1 MRKAKL
7 LYITMLASL
16 HVSMGLEHLL
26 KAYRIRQAALRDLP
40 CYSVLGDVLIREI
53 VDRKPRDAH
62 SLSQIRGM
70 TEQRLSW
77 FGDDILRMVRQAPLM
92 RTPAHIEPREPR
104 IVMRHGGGGSKLTKP
119 RALLGRRQAEPY
131 QARSAP
137 ARRVLEPAPRAS
149 AGGDDDNVYVL
160 ELAGG
165 RVYVGKSGNV
175 GRRVGQ
181 HLAGGGSAFT
191 KAFPPT
197 GNILPR
203 LGNVSGCGDA
213 AERDETLR
221 YMFLRG
227 IRSVRGWRYTCVEMS
242 DEMFE
247 DAERNI
253 RELFDLCR
261 RCGGANHFMGS
272 CRFEFD
278 RLGRRVAR

>member
-1 MRKAKL
+1 MRAAKL
-7 LYITMLASL
+7 FYLTMLASF
-16 HVSMGLEHLL
+16 HVSMSLEHLL
-26 KAYRIRQAALRDLP
+26 KAYRVRQAAARDLP
-40 CYSVLGDVLIREI
+40 CYSVLGDVLISQI
-53 VDRKPRDAH
+53 VERKPRDAQE
-62 SLSQIRGM
+62 LARLRGM
-70 TEQRLSW
+70 TDERCQW
-77 FGDDILRMVRQAPLM
+77 YGDDILRMVRQAPLV
-92 RTPAHIEPREPR
+92 RTPIQSEAREPR
-104 IVMRHGGGGSKLTKP
+104 VVLRHGGSGAKLTKP
-119 RALLGRRQAEPY
+119 RAERRRGAGPY
-131 QARSAP
+131 PPPA
-137 ARRVLEPAPRAS
+137 ARRVLEPAARP
-149 AGGDDDNVYVL
+149 GGAEDDVYVL
-160 ELAGG
+160 ELAAG
-165 RVYVGKSGNV
+165 RVYVGKSCDV

-197 GNILPR
+197 GHILQR
-203 LGNVSGCGDA
+203 LGNVRGNGDA

-227 IRSVRGWRYTCVEMS
+227 IRNVRGWRYTCVELS

-278 RLGRRVAR
+278 RLGRRIR